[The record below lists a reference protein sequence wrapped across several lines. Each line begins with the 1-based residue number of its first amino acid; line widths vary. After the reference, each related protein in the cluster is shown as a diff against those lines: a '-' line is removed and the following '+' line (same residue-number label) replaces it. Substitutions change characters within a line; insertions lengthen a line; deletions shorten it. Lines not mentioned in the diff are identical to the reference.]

1 MPCQGQNGC
10 KMGRMYLTPPSPYG
24 RIYLQTTLYP
34 SVYNFNF
41 SINSGFLSSA
51 TLQSQEQYNKI
62 YLFAASPLAK
72 TMLNVENPDGSVVC
86 NYGKTTC
93 SQCCLSQPQFD
104 NLICG
109 CSCNVGDGCC
119 YTNSGDCPNP

>member
-1 MPCQGQNGC
+1 MPKENRQ
-10 KMGRMYLTPPSPYG
+10 YLTPPSKNG
-24 RIYLQTTLYP
+24 RIYLQKSPIPTTNKFYRT
-34 SVYNFNF
+34 
-41 SINSGFLSSA
+41 INSGFLSSA

-62 YLFAASPLAK
+62 YLIAASPLAK
-72 TMLNVENPDGSVVC
+72 VEFNKENADGSVVC

-104 NLICG
+104 GLICG